1 MDALYQL
8 SYRGVNGAGS
18 RTRTY
23 EARSAR
29 DLQSLVIATR
39 RFQQLNLLYQRFDQ
53 MPSILLVVM
62 TGVNQ
67 RVLKNKLKNDGG
79 GAKGGEK

>member
-1 MDALYQL
+1 
-8 SYRGVNGAGS
+8 
-18 RTRTY
+18 
-23 EARSAR
+23 
-29 DLQSLVIATR
+29 
-39 RFQQLNLLYQRFDQ
+39 